1 MGVFDDKKFEQFD
14 WMSQITE
21 TIDSEVNGLL
31 ARLPERLE
39 LNYDSITSLMESS
52 YHGLSLTP
60 GSVVRFVVRLLLR
73 SVSDKPSLSW
83 EDQRLIE
90 SCFELECSDTVELD
104 FENKTLVGYIHLV
117 KTVQT
122 IADEDL
128 QKTMGS
134 RGIQQLSRVN
144 WNEAPTS
151 RIHDI
156 MELLGGLE
164 NDMKGR
170 SYRRKY
176 EATRRRLIKIFKDNE
191 WRIRDMALADKVG
204 FWIASYI
211 GTGNLAAYSNFCKLK
226 VMTHQNMPIYSIEE
240 AE

>member
-1 MGVFDDKKFEQFD
+1 MGVFDDKKFEQLD

-39 LNYDSITSLMESS
+39 LNYDSITSFMESS
-52 YHGLSLTP
+52 YRGLSLTP
-60 GSVVRFVVRLLLR
+60 GSVVRLLLR
-73 SVSDKPSLSW
+73 SVPDKPSLSW
-83 EDQRLIE
+83 EDQRLVE
-90 SCFELECSDTVELD
+90 SCFELECSDELEID
-104 FENKTLVGYIHLV
+104 FENKKLTGYVHLV
-117 KTVQT
+117 KMVQT

-128 QKTMGS
+128 QNAMGS
-134 RGIQQLSRVN
+134 KGIQQLSRIN

-164 NDMKGR
+164 NDIKGR
-170 SYRRKY
+170 SYRRKFD
-176 EATRRRLIKIFKDNE
+176 ATRRRLIKIFKDNE

-211 GTGNLAAYSNFCKLK
+211 STGNLAAYSNFCKLK

-240 AE
+240 SE